1 MLFFPIQNEFT
12 NKLPYFFS
20 GVGYLYEQEHVIR
33 PNGRPETEWSYHYYQ
48 IIQCL
53 SGKGK
58 VIFKHKSIIIQE
70 GQILFLVPEEA
81 HEYFA
86 LTDSWKV
93 NWIIFSGTD
102 LHNYVKNILQIN
114 HCGVYS
120 FTAPHILSDKIK
132 LLYHTAMSSNPAKT
146 IYASTIIYDILMDI
160 YRFSFQNQNSSVAEK
175 TNKLAPV
182 FDYIDKHY
190 NEPVSLAVLAELV
203 NITRQHLCTSF
214 KALTS
219 HTVSEY
225 INMYRIQKSKE
236 LLLNHNSMQ
245 IKEISLNCG
254 FNDVSYFCSV
264 FKKYECVTPS
274 EYREMRFPTDRQE

>member
-20 GVGYLYEQEHVIR
+20 GVGYLYEQEYVIR
-33 PNGRPETEWSYHYYQ
+33 PNGRAETEWSYHYYQ

-53 SGKGK
+53 SGKGE

-132 LLYHTAMSSNPAKT
+132 YL
-146 IYASTIIYDILMDI
+146 
-160 YRFSFQNQNSSVAEK
+160 SVHE
-175 TNKLAPV
+175 
-182 FDYIDKHY
+182 
-190 NEPVSLAVLAELV
+190 
-203 NITRQHLCTSF
+203 
-214 KALTS
+214 
-219 HTVSEY
+219 
-225 INMYRIQKSKE
+225 
-236 LLLNHNSMQ
+236 
-245 IKEISLNCG
+245 
-254 FNDVSYFCSV
+254 
-264 FKKYECVTPS
+264 
-274 EYREMRFPTDRQE
+274 